1 MRRQIILSL
10 FFLLLPVMYSC
21 EDSLTILPPDG
32 KVKDEYWKSKEDVL
46 ATLMGAYK
54 KMAENDEFFF
64 YYGELRADMLEAG
77 ANLSNDL
84 RDIINSN
91 IYPSNFWTNW
101 GPFYSVINYC
111 NLVLKYSPEVKNID
125 RTFSDYDFNM
135 YNAEAIFL
143 RSLAYFYLVR
153 VFKDV
158 PFVLTPFDTD
168 KQDFFHAK
176 MTDDVIL
183 DSLNNHLSSI
193 IPLIPIE
200 HEVNDK
206 TRGRATRG
214 AVHALL
220 ADIALWRFDYQACI
234 NNIEF
239 FEENELYQLVPGSS
253 WFTIFSEGNSLEGIF
268 EFQFD
273 SRKAQHNS
281 MYDITSLT
289 NNRFLASENAY
300 QILSHLVTK
309 EVIRGNGSINHNRY
323 IWKYIG
329 QLSGGLSLRSG
340 ADQRSCNW
348 IVYRLA
354 DIKLMKAE
362 ALSQLGAYEEAI
374 NMVNEIRTRASLDA
388 YQSYPQNAF
397 EFEELILDERARE
410 LAFEGKR
417 WFDLMRMGRRNNYE
431 RKSNLIEVI
440 IKNVPATQKR
450 VLGMKLNDPYG
461 WYLPINEKEIERNKN
476 LVQNPYY
483 EIF

>member
-1 MRRQIILSL
+1 
-10 FFLLLPVMYSC
+10 MYSC

-32 KVKDEYWKSKEDVL
+32 KVKDEYWKSKEDVM

-54 KMAENDEFFF
+54 KMAENDELFF

-193 IPLIPIE
+193 IPLIP
-200 HEVNDK
+200 D
-206 TRGRATRG
+206 
-214 AVHALL
+214 
-220 ADIALWRFDYQACI
+220 
-234 NNIEF
+234 
-239 FEENELYQLVPGSS
+239 
-253 WFTIFSEGNSLEGIF
+253 
-268 EFQFD
+268 
-273 SRKAQHNS
+273 
-281 MYDITSLT
+281 
-289 NNRFLASENAY
+289 
-300 QILSHLVTK
+300 
-309 EVIRGNGSINHNRY
+309 
-323 IWKYIG
+323 
-329 QLSGGLSLRSG
+329 
-340 ADQRSCNW
+340 
-348 IVYRLA
+348 
-354 DIKLMKAE
+354 
-362 ALSQLGAYEEAI
+362 
-374 NMVNEIRTRASLDA
+374 
-388 YQSYPQNAF
+388 
-397 EFEELILDERARE
+397 
-410 LAFEGKR
+410 
-417 WFDLMRMGRRNNYE
+417 
-431 RKSNLIEVI
+431 
-440 IKNVPATQKR
+440 
-450 VLGMKLNDPYG
+450 
-461 WYLPINEKEIERNKN
+461 
-476 LVQNPYY
+476 
-483 EIF
+483 